1 MFKYFQEQ
9 FLLQNQNPEGRSII
23 PIFTCATDTENMKKV
38 ETIVQKKIIDL
49 ILATIGMNWNIF
61 FNKNSTKH
69 CILFM
74 ILISGAV
81 WRNET
86 GGWGWIVFPFH
97 MCYWHWKYSIGVLHG
112 RTENCEK
119 NHGRIRNELTMEG
132 YLFFPCALFWCIK
145 HHIPNFNLNSLLY
158 IIQ

>member
-61 FNKNSTKH
+61 
-69 CILFM
+69 
-74 ILISGAV
+74 
-81 WRNET
+81 
-86 GGWGWIVFPFH
+86 
-97 MCYWHWKYSIGVLHG
+97 
-112 RTENCEK
+112 
-119 NHGRIRNELTMEG
+119 
-132 YLFFPCALFWCIK
+132 
-145 HHIPNFNLNSLLY
+145 
-158 IIQ
+158 